1 MKSSLSSIQ
10 KEIISNPKEI
20 NKINIICESL
30 ITDLQSKNQEKV
42 EKTLSLLV
50 TIFTHFL
57 KSPKI
62 KPSNELRNFL
72 NSKIDII
79 FKLLFELSSID
90 LDIETAEIVFSSF
103 NAVIPFKEQ
112 KENLQKNEKVFAV
125 KHTEE
130 FIKYLNEI
138 IEKLNGNLLQAE

>member
-30 ITDLQSKNQEKV
+30 ITELQTKNQEKV
-42 EKTLSLLV
+42 EKTISLLV

-62 KPSNELRNFL
+62 GINPIK
-72 NSKIDII
+72 
-79 FKLLFELSSID
+79 
-90 LDIETAEIVFSSF
+90 LDINGLNKLSFKNNLLIFSS
-103 NAVIPFKEQ
+103 PRK
-112 KENLQKNEKVFAV
+112 
-125 KHTEE
+125 
-130 FIKYLNEI
+130 
-138 IEKLNGNLLQAE
+138 